1 MSIFDNNLIEKNLSQ
16 HITMYHLCYVYIPEY
31 KGIKDIEIIVDSH
44 YHCHY
49 DRKNKNLSIEK
60 TDRIPDN
67 FWGRGIHSLAAIV
80 GDNGVGKSTAVEF
93 ILHAVVDGYKD
104 NDIDAI
110 LVYER
115 ETVLYVYS
123 HQEIQI
129 PENVKR
135 LSRPGKICCLY
146 YSGHFI
152 PGLSLYNLRC
162 GELAGNYNISDG
174 FLLMKD
180 VQNYSNKDYLHS
192 GLTLGEHLSQYNAQN
207 NLRIC
212 EMLANPSLYERIKDF
227 CVPKYILFSLNL
239 NGIYALKEYDNQ
251 DVIPKNTLKHK
262 DKKENLLTSLIY
274 YNFLNILFNAS
285 HRDIDENILES
296 LRQWLSFFTGERSVL
311 EQFEEFIRIQV
322 ANFSLISRLTG
333 LHDALTK
340 LDLIAQYQW
349 QLNGAGYYYLEIAQ
363 NHDKIKELV
372 DVMGASGYITAQYF
386 DVYYAQDLS
395 TDTVLSSG
403 EQKLLDL
410 FSRLYAAIQKDKEKF
425 SNLQSPALLILDEAE
440 HAFHPEWQRKYI
452 HLLLSFLTE
461 MMVVPGLKFQ
471 LLLTTH
477 SPILL
482 SDLPSDCITFL
493 KKENDITKNVIPEN
507 RGTFAANVFE
517 LYRNSFFLNE
527 GMIGQ
532 FAAEKLNELENRI
545 REAVSLETE
554 DYHNLLKEIN
564 LIGDYRIKD
573 YFVSLLPDKRVKEE
587 RAFLLNRLRYLEKKE
602 ANEQN

>member
-1 MSIFDNNLIEKNLSQ
+1 MSIFDSNLIEKDLTK
-16 HITMYHLCYVYIPEY
+16 HRTMYHLCYVYIPEY
-31 KGIKDIEIIVDSH
+31 KGIKDIEIVVDPH

-60 TDRIPDN
+60 TDRIPDH

-93 ILHAVVDGYKD
+93 ILQAVVDGY
-104 NDIDAI
+104 NDSQIDAI
-110 LVYER
+110 LVYEQ
-115 ETVLYVYS
+115 ETVVYVYS
-123 HQEIQI
+123 QKEIQI

-162 GELAGNYNISDG
+162 GELAGNYNMSDG

-192 GLTLGEHLSQYNAQN
+192 NLTFGEHLSQYNAQN
-207 NLRIC
+207 NIRIC

-227 CVPKYILFSLNL
+227 CIPKYILFSLNL

-274 YNFLNILFNAS
+274 NNFLNILFNAS

-296 LRQWLSFFTGERSVL
+296 LRQWLGFFTGERSVL
-311 EQFEEFIRIQV
+311 EQFEEFIRTQV
-322 ANFSLISRLTG
+322 ADFSLIRRLTG
-333 LHDALTK
+333 LHEALTK
-340 LDLIAQYQW
+340 LDLIAQYQP
-349 QLNGAGYYYLEIAQ
+349 QITGVGYYFLEIAQ
-363 NHDKIKELV
+363 NHDKITELV
-372 DVMGASGYITAQYF
+372 DMMESSGYITAQYF
-386 DVYYAQDLS
+386 DIYYAQDLYS
-395 TDTVLSSG
+395 DTVLSSG

-410 FSRLYAAIQKDKEKF
+410 FSRLYAAIQKDREKF

-452 HLLLSFLTE
+452 HLLLSFLKE

-471 LLLTTH
+471 VLLTTH

-482 SDLPSDCITFL
+482 SDIPSDCITFL
-493 KKENDITKNVIPEN
+493 KKENDTTKNVIPEN

-527 GMIGQ
+527 GMIGK
-532 FAAEKLNELENRI
+532 FAAEKLNWIENRI
-545 REAVSLETE
+545 REGGSL
-554 DYHNLLKEIN
+554 DRDNYLNLLKEIN

-573 YFVSLLPDKRVKEE
+573 YFMSLMPDKRSNDE
-587 RAFLLNRLRYLEKKE
+587 RAFLLDRLRYLEKKE
-602 ANEQN
+602 TDEQN